1 MISIQDGIFY
11 PFQVAFHFWNW
22 EKNYNPVILSE
33 FLPQVPT
40 NIRWIAESYKVE
52 MRALD
57 RWVYSL
63 FDAYGLETVRTSFTQ
78 EYLSY
83 KVDILL
89 YYFADDCACILA
101 FWAASWSLVF
111 GLQLAQA
118 FE

>member
-1 MISIQDGIFY
+1 MEYF
-11 PFQVAFHFWNW
+11 
-22 EKNYNPVILSE
+22 ILSRWLFIFGTE
-33 FLPQVPT
+33 KRIIILLFYLNSYPRLPL
-40 NIRWIAESYKVE
+40 ISDKDAESYKVE

-63 FDAYGLETVRTSFTQ
+63 FDAYGLETAWILFTQ